1 MSKQL
6 NVTRN
11 ELQKSYKNHY
21 TLYKYGENTV
31 SPKARRLLLFYAVE
45 CGLKSLILK
54 NLGKNT
60 YEELRMY
67 SENNQLRIHGHDIKA
82 MTREVGIDH
91 IYSLKKIRLMNQGGN
106 VSTERF
112 NELWRYGVT
121 VEDEEGE
128 KNVEIT
134 LEDIAKWIGKRL

>member
-67 SENNQLRIHGHDIKA
+67 SENNQIRIHGHDIKA

-106 VSTERF
+106 VSPERF